1 MSTWFKS
8 DKNIWSLL
16 KRNVSKGQL
25 TGYILSNIIGLSVVL
40 TGIMFYFDSNHST
53 GDEDKFFTSD
63 YLVLSKRVAGIGFDP
78 ISFNK
83 DDIERLSEQPWVKR
97 IGKFTSSQFAVNAA
111 VEMGGRG
118 MSSYLFF
125 ESVPDEFFDVK
136 PHDWKFDPE
145 EGFVPIMLS
154 KDYLALYNF
163 GFAVPQGLPQ
173 VSEDLIGAI
182 PIRLRLS
189 GANQQTE
196 TFDAAIVGFSSRLNT
211 IAVPQDFMDWANKR
225 FSPDETELN
234 PSRLIVEV
242 DRLSGVDMENYLKSE
257 NLEVGGDKANDGNI
271 SKFLSTASVVVT
283 TNGLIISSLA
293 VFILILS
300 IFLLL
305 QKSREKLRNLMLLG
319 YSPSEVSSY
328 YERIVIVSN
337 IAVTIVAMTAALFFR
352 KVWQTPLEEI
362 GLGGSSV
369 VPMLLIAMI
378 YLFIVTTIN
387 ISVIRRYMSRI
398 WTNK

>member
-1 MSTWFKS
+1 MSSWFKS

-40 TGIMFYFDSNHST
+40 TGILFYFDSSHSN

-63 YLVLSKRVAGIGFDP
+63 YMVLSKRVGGIGFDP

-83 DDIERLSEQPWVKR
+83 EDIEKLRKQPWVKR
-97 IGKFTSSQFAVNAA
+97 IGKFTSSRFAVNGA

-136 PHDWKFDPE
+136 PRDWKFDPE
-145 EGFVPIMLS
+145 EGFVPVMLS

-173 VSEDLIGAI
+173 VSEELISAI

-189 GANQQTE
+189 GKNQMTE

-211 IAVPQDFMDWANKR
+211 IAVPQDFMDWANSR
-225 FSPDETELN
+225 FAPEESEMN

-242 DRLSGVDMENYLKSE
+242 DRLSGVDIDKYLKAE

-271 SKFLSTASVVVT
+271 SKFLSTASLVVT
-283 TNGLIISSLA
+283 TNGFIISSLA

-319 YSPSEVSSY
+319 YSPNEVCSY
-328 YERIVIVSN
+328 YERIVIVAN
-337 IAVTIVAMTAALFFR
+337 VAVTVIAMVAALFFR
-352 KVWQTPLEEI
+352 SMWQTPLEEI
-362 GLGGSSV
+362 GLGDSSI
-369 VPMLLIAMI
+369 VPMLLIAFI
-378 YLFIVTTIN
+378 YLVIVTAIN
-387 ISVIRRYMSRI
+387 IRVIRSYMARI
-398 WTNK
+398 WSNN